1 MYFGL
6 DISKWQNGLN
16 IKGIKLQ
23 GVDFIIIKAGGGDDG
38 IYTDSCFEK
47 FYQECIN
54 ENIAIGAYWFLACTT
69 VEEAIKQADYFCN
82 ILKDKYFS
90 YPVYCDFESNTIVNS
105 GIAEEIVKAFVERVW
120 DYGYYCGVYTTEY
133 YRKKYLPNIDSKYP
147 VWLAFWYNEMPLYF
161 GEHPGIWQ
169 FGIRYIPKTDT
180 EIVELDGD
188 ICAIDYPYIIKELK
202 YNIYKEPQKYTKAEY
217 DIAMAVIRGEYG
229 CGEYRKQAIE
239 KAGYN
244 YEKIQS
250 IVDEYFKSLG
260 E

>member
-54 ENIAIGAYWFLACTT
+54 ENIAVGAYWFLACTT

-82 ILKDKYFS
+82 ILKGKHFT
-90 YPVYCDFESNTIVNS
+90 YPVYCDFESISIVDS
-105 GIAEEIVKAFVERVW
+105 GIAEEIVNAFVSRVW
-120 DYGYYCGVYTTEY
+120 EYGYYCGIYTTEY
-133 YRKKYLPNIDSKYP
+133 YRNKYLPNIDSKYP
-147 VWLAFWYNEMPLYF
+147 VWTAFWCDDMPLYF
-161 GEHPGIWQ
+161 GERPGMWQ
-169 FGIRYIPKTDT
+169 FGPRCIDT
-180 EIVELDGD
+180 NNGLVSVDGN

-202 YNIYKEPQKYTKAEY
+202 YNIYKEPQKYTKEEY
-217 DIAMAVIRGEYG
+217 DIAMGVIRGEYG

>member
-54 ENIAIGAYWFLACTT
+54 ENIAVGAYWFLACTT
-69 VEEAIKQADYFCN
+69 VEEAIKQADYFSN
-82 ILKDKYFS
+82 ILKGKHFT
-90 YPVYCDFESNTIVNS
+90 YPVYCDFESNSIVNS
-105 GIAEEIVKAFVERVW
+105 GIAEEIVKAFVSRVW
-120 DYGYYCGVYTTEY
+120 EYGYYCGIYTTEY
-133 YRKKYLPNIDSKYP
+133 YRNKYLPNIDSKYP
-147 VWLAFWYNEMPLYF
+147 VWAAFWSADMPLYF
-161 GEHPGIWQ
+161 GEHPGMWQ
-169 FGIRYIPKTDT
+169 FGTRGIDT
-180 EIVELDGD
+180 NNGLVSVDGN

-202 YNIYKEPQKYTKAEY
+202 YNIYKEPQKYTKEEY
-217 DIAMAVIRGEYG
+217 DIAMGVIRGEYG

-244 YEKIQS
+244 YEKIQT

>member
-54 ENIAIGAYWFLACTT
+54 ENIAVGAYWFLACTT
-69 VEEAIKQADYFCN
+69 VEEAIKQAEYFCN

-90 YPVYCDFESNTIVNS
+90 YPIYCDFESNTIVNS

-147 VWLAFWYNEMPLYF
+147 VWLAFWYDEMPLYF
-161 GEHPGIWQ
+161 GEHPGMWQ
-169 FGIRYIPKTDT
+169 FGTRGIDT
-180 EIVELDGD
+180 NNGLVSLDGN
-188 ICAIDYPYIIKELK
+188 ICAIDYPYIIKELN
-202 YNIYKEPQKYTKAEY
+202 YNVYKEPQAYTKEEY

-244 YEKIQS
+244 YEKIQT

>member
-54 ENIAIGAYWFLACTT
+54 ENIAVGAYWFLACTT

-82 ILKDKYFS
+82 ILKGKYFT
-90 YPVYCDFESNTIVNS
+90 YPVYCDFESNSIVYS
-105 GIAEEIVKAFVERVW
+105 GIAEEIVKAFVSRVW
-120 DYGYYCGVYTTEY
+120 EYGYYCGIYTTEY
-133 YRKKYLPNIDSKYP
+133 YRNKYLQNIDSKYP
-147 VWLAFWYNEMPLYF
+147 VWLAYWSNDMPPYF
-161 GEHPGIWQ
+161 AEHPGIWQ
-169 FGIRYIPKTDT
+169 FGLRAIAGQ
-180 EIVELDGD
+180 DGSQGID
-188 ICAIDYPYIIKELK
+188 GNICAIDYPYIIKELK
-202 YNIYKEPQKYTKAEY
+202 YNVYKEPQKYTKAEY

-229 CGEYRKQAIE
+229 CGENRKKAIE

-244 YEKIQS
+244 YEKIQA